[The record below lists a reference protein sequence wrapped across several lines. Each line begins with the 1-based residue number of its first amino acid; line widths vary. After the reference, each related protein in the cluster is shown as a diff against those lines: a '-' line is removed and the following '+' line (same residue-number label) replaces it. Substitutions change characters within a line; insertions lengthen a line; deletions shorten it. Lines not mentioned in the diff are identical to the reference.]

1 MVFTLSVPS
10 LSKIDLNLLVVLDVL
25 LREKSVGRAADQLNL
40 TPSAVSHAL
49 KRLRMLFDNE
59 LLVRDGRRM
68 VPTARG
74 QSLSE
79 TLPILLAQV
88 RSTLAEPQPFD
99 PSTAVQT
106 FRLAAPDFISPLLPR
121 VLKSITDQA
130 PGVSVQVFAVSP
142 TATVD
147 MQTGRYDALIAPSF
161 RQTDDLR
168 GIALGAWPWVT
179 FGRNGHPAFVDWSLE
194 SWARFPHVLVS
205 ASAPSGRNPIDL
217 AASKLGVTR
226 KIGAI
231 VPYFSMAAPILAGTD
246 MLLVVPS
253 VAMHDLAAVYGL
265 KQRSLPFEIPSLN
278 FSLFH
283 SATSG
288 DEPASRWFRSHIEDA
303 AQGLGGEE

>member
-1 MVFTLSVPS
+1 MEFTLNTPS

-25 LREKSVGRAADQLNL
+25 LREKSVGRAANQLNL
-40 TPSAVSHAL
+40 TSSAVSHAL

-79 TLPILLAQV
+79 TLPILLEQV
-88 RSTLAEPQPFD
+88 KVTLTEPKPFD
-99 PSTAVQT
+99 PSTSTQI
-106 FRLAAPDFISPLLPR
+106 FRLAAPDFVSPLLPH
-121 VLKSITDQA
+121 VLKSITAKA
-130 PGVSVQVFAVSP
+130 PGVSVQVFAVAP

-168 GIALGAWPWVT
+168 GIELGAWPWVT
-179 FGRNGHPAFVDWSLE
+179 FGRKDHPAFADWSLE
-194 SWARFPHVLVS
+194 NWARFPHVLVS
-205 ASAPSGRNPIDL
+205 ASSPSGRGPINQ
-217 AASKLGVTR
+217 ATSKLGVTR
-226 KIGAI
+226 KIGTI
-231 VPYFSMAAPILAGTD
+231 VPHFSMAAPILAGTD

-253 VAMHDLAAVYGL
+253 VTMHDLAAVYGL
-265 KQRSLPFEIPSLN
+265 TQRSLPFEVPSLN

-303 AQGLGGEE
+303 ARSLGGAD

>member
-1 MVFTLSVPS
+1 MSARTLSKV
-10 LSKIDLNLLVVLDVL
+10 DLNLLVVLDVL
-25 LREKSVGRAADQLNL
+25 LREKSVGRAANQLNL
-40 TPSAVSHAL
+40 TSSAVSHAL
-49 KRLRMLFDNE
+49 KRLRMLFGNE

-74 QSLSE
+74 QSLAE

-88 RSTLAEPQPFD
+88 QNALAEPQPFD

-121 VLKSITDQA
+121 VLKLATDQA
-130 PGVSVQVFAVSP
+130 PGVSVQVFTFAP
-142 TATVD
+142 TASFD

-161 RQTDDLR
+161 RQTEDLR
-168 GIALGAWPWVT
+168 GIELGAWPWLT
-179 FGRNGHPAFVDWSLE
+179 FGRKGHPAFDDWSPE
-194 SWARFPHVLVS
+194 NWARFPHVVVS
-205 ASAPSGRNPIDL
+205 ASPPTGRNPIDL

-231 VPYFSMAAPILAGTD
+231 VPHFSMAAPILSGTD

-253 VAMHDLAAVYGL
+253 VAMHDIAAVYGL
-265 KQRSLPFEIPSLN
+265 AQRSLPFEIPPLS

-288 DEPASRWFRSHIEDA
+288 DEPASRWFRSHIEEA
-303 AQGLGGEE
+303 ARTLGGSD

>member
-1 MVFTLSVPS
+1 MSAVP

-25 LREKSVGRAADQLNL
+25 LREKSVGGAADRLNL
-40 TPSAVSHAL
+40 TSSAVSHAL
-49 KRLRMLFDNE
+49 KRLRLLFDNE

-74 QSLSE
+74 QSLTE
-79 TLPILLAQV
+79 TLPTLLAKV
-88 RSTLAEPQPFD
+88 EITLAEPDPFD
-99 PSTAVQT
+99 PVTSTRS

-121 VLKSITDQA
+121 LLKSITAKA
-130 PGVSVQVFAVSP
+130 PGVSVQVFAVPP

-147 MQTGRYDALIAPSF
+147 MQIGRYDALIAPSF

-179 FGRNGHPAFVDWSLE
+179 FGRKNHPGFANWSLE
-194 SWARFPHVLVS
+194 SWAHFPHVLVS
-205 ASAPSGRNPIDL
+205 ASPPSGRNPIDL
-217 AASKLGVTR
+217 AAAKLGVTR

-231 VPYFSMAAPILAGTD
+231 VPHFSMAAPILAGTD
-246 MLLVVPS
+246 MLMVVPS
-253 VAMHDLAAVYGL
+253 VAMHDLVAVYGL
-265 KQRSLPFEIPSLN
+265 AQSSLPFEIPSLN

-283 SATSG
+283 SATNG

-303 AQGLGGEE
+303 ARTLGRSD

>member
-1 MVFTLSVPS
+1 MEFTLKSPA
-10 LSKIDLNLLVVLDVL
+10 LSNIDLNLLVVLDVL

-40 TPSAVSHAL
+40 TSSAVSHAL

-74 QSLSE
+74 KSLSE
-79 TLPILLAQV
+79 TLPVLLAQV
-88 RSTLAEPQPFD
+88 QSTLAEPQPFD
-99 PSTAVQT
+99 PTTTVRT

-130 PGVSVQVFAVSP
+130 PGVSVQVFTFSP

-179 FGRNGHPAFVDWSLE
+179 FGRKDHPAFADWSPE

-205 ASAPSGRNPIDL
+205 ASAPTGRGPIDL
-217 AASKLGVTR
+217 AAAKLGVTR
-226 KIGAI
+226 KTGAI
-231 VPYFSMAAPILAGTD
+231 VPHFSMAAPILAGTD
-246 MLLVVPS
+246 MFLVVPS
-253 VAMHDLAAVYGL
+253 VAMHDIADVYGL
-265 KQRSLPFEIPSLN
+265 VQRSLPFEIPTLS

-283 SATSG
+283 SATNG
-288 DEPASRWFRSHIEDA
+288 DEPASRWFRSHIENA
-303 AQGLGGEE
+303 ARTLGGSD

>member
-1 MVFTLSVPS
+1 MNVPPLSN
-10 LSKIDLNLLVVLDVL
+10 IDLNLLVVLDVL
-25 LREKSVGRAADQLNL
+25 LREQSVGKAADQLNV
-40 TPSAVSHAL
+40 TSSAISHAL
-49 KRLRMLFDNE
+49 KRLRLLFDNE

-88 RSTLAEPQPFD
+88 ENTLAEPEPFD
-99 PSTAVQT
+99 PTTAVQT

-121 VLKSITDQA
+121 VLTSIA
-130 PGVSVQVFAVSP
+130 AHSPGVSVQIFTFSP
-142 TATVD
+142 SAAFD

-168 GIALGAWPWVT
+168 GIELGAWPWVT
-179 FGRNGHPAFVDWSLE
+179 FGRKDHPAFADWSPE
-194 SWARFPHVLVS
+194 NWARFPHILVS
-205 ASAPSGRNPIDL
+205 ASPPSGLGPIDR

-226 KIGAI
+226 KVGAI
-231 VPYFSMAAPILAGTD
+231 VPHFSMAAPILAGTD

-253 VAMHDLAAVYGL
+253 VAMNDLAAVYGL
-265 KQRSLPFEIPSLN
+265 AQHNLPFEIPSLN

-283 SATSG
+283 SATRG
-288 DEPASRWFRSHIEDA
+288 DEPASRWFRSHIEEA
-303 AQGLGGEE
+303 ARTLVGSD

>member
-1 MVFTLSVPS
+1 MEFTLSIPP
-10 LSKIDLNLLVVLDVL
+10 LSKVDLNLLVVLDVL
-25 LREKSVGRAADQLNL
+25 LREKSVGRAADELNL
-40 TPSAVSHAL
+40 TSSAVSHAL
-49 KRLRMLFDNE
+49 KRLRSLFDNE

-88 RSTLAEPQPFD
+88 QSTLAEPQPFD
-99 PSTAVQT
+99 PSTAMQT

-121 VLKSITDQA
+121 VLKSIAEQA
-130 PGVSVQVFAVSP
+130 PSVSVQVFTFAP
-142 TATVD
+142 TASFD
-147 MQTGRYDALIAPSF
+147 IQTGRYDALIAPSF

-168 GIALGAWPWVT
+168 GIKLGAWPWVT
-179 FGRNGHPAFVDWSLE
+179 FGRKDHSAFVDWSPE

-205 ASAPSGRNPIDL
+205 ASAPSGRGPIDQ
-217 AASKLGVTR
+217 AASRLGVTR

-231 VPYFSMAAPILAGTD
+231 VPHFSMAAPILAETD

-265 KQRSLPFEIPSLN
+265 AQRSLPFEIPSLS

-283 SATSG
+283 SATNG

-303 AQGLGGEE
+303 ARALVGAD

>member
-1 MVFTLSVPS
+1 MRFILTAPPLF
-10 LSKIDLNLLVVLDVL
+10 KTDLNLLVILDVL
-25 LREKSVGRAADQLNL
+25 LREKSVGRAADELNL
-40 TPSAVSHAL
+40 TSSAVSHAL

-74 QSLSE
+74 HSLSE

-88 RSTLAEPQPFD
+88 ESTLAEPEPFD
-99 PSTAVQT
+99 PATSEKT

-121 VLKSITDQA
+121 VLKSIAGKA
-130 PGVSVQVFAVSP
+130 PGVSVQVFAFSP

-147 MQTGRYDALIAPSF
+147 MQTGRYDALIMPSF

-168 GIALGAWPWVT
+168 GIELGAWPWVT
-179 FGRNGHPAFVDWSLE
+179 FGRRDHPAFLDWSPE

-205 ASAPSGRNPIDL
+205 ASPPSGRSPVDL

-231 VPYFSMAAPILAGTD
+231 VPHFSMAAPILAGTD

-253 VAMHDLAAVYGL
+253 VAMHDLSAVYGL
-265 KQRSLPFEIPSLN
+265 MQRNLPFEIPSLN

-283 SATSG
+283 SATRG
-288 DEPASRWFRSHIEDA
+288 DESASQWFRSHIAEAVSD
-303 AQGLGGEE
+303 LVSSN

>member
-1 MVFTLSVPS
+1 MEFTLSSPS

-40 TPSAVSHAL
+40 TSSAISHAL
-49 KRLRMLFDNE
+49 KRLRLLFDNE

-88 RSTLAEPQPFD
+88 ESTLAEPEPFD
-99 PSTAVQT
+99 PTTAVQT

-121 VLKSITDQA
+121 VLKSITAQA
-130 PGVSVQVFAVSP
+130 PGVCVQVSTFSP
-142 TATVD
+142 TAAFD

-161 RQTDDLR
+161 RQTDDMR
-168 GIALGAWPWVT
+168 GIELGAWPWVT
-179 FGRNGHPAFVDWSLE
+179 FGRKDHPAFADWSPE
-194 SWARFPHVLVS
+194 NWARFPHVLVS
-205 ASAPSGRNPIDL
+205 ASPLSGRGPIDQ
-217 AASKLGVTR
+217 AASKLGVAR
-226 KIGAI
+226 KVGAI
-231 VPYFSMAAPILAGTD
+231 VPHFSMAAPILTGTD

-265 KQRSLPFEIPSLN
+265 AQRSLPFEIPSLS

-283 SATSG
+283 SATNG

-303 AQGLGGEE
+303 ARTLGGSD

>member
-1 MVFTLSVPS
+1 MSAPS

-25 LREKSVGRAADQLNL
+25 LREKSVGRAADRLNL
-40 TPSAVSHAL
+40 TSSAVSHAL
-49 KRLRMLFDNE
+49 KRLRILFDNE

-88 RSTLAEPQPFD
+88 ESTLAEPVPFD
-99 PSTAVQT
+99 PTTAEHT
-106 FRLAAPDFISPLLPR
+106 FRLAAPDFISPLLPC
-121 VLKSITDQA
+121 VLKSIAAKA
-130 PGVSVQVFAVSP
+130 PGVSVRVFAFSP
-142 TATVD
+142 TATLD

-168 GIALGAWPWVT
+168 GIDLGAWPWVT
-179 FGRNGHPAFVDWSLE
+179 FGRKDHPAFADWSLE

-205 ASAPSGRNPIDL
+205 ASPPSGRNPIDL
-217 AASKLGVTR
+217 TASKLGVTR

-231 VPYFSMAAPILAGTD
+231 VPHFSMAAPILSGTD

-253 VAMHDLAAVYGL
+253 VAMHDIATVYGL
-265 KQRSLPFEIPSLN
+265 AKRSLPFEIPSLS

-288 DEPASRWFRSHIEDA
+288 DDPASRWFRSHIEDA
-303 AQGLGGEE
+303 ARTLGGSE

>member
-1 MVFTLSVPS
+1 MNTQP

-40 TPSAVSHAL
+40 TSSAVSHAL

-88 RSTLAEPQPFD
+88 KSTLAEPEPFD
-99 PSTAVQT
+99 PATSDQT

-121 VLKSITDQA
+121 VLKSITTKA
-130 PGVSVQVFAVSP
+130 PGVSVQVFAFAP
-142 TATVD
+142 TATLD

-168 GIALGAWPWVT
+168 GIALGEWPWVT
-179 FGRNGHPAFVDWSLE
+179 FGRKDHPAFADWSLE
-194 SWARFPHVLVS
+194 SWARFPHLLVS
-205 ASAPSGRNPIDL
+205 ASPPSGRGPIDQS
-217 AASKLGVTR
+217 AAELGVTR

-231 VPYFSMAAPILAGTD
+231 VPHFSMAAPILAGTD

-253 VAMHDLAAVYGL
+253 VAMQGLASVYDLE
-265 KQRSLPFEIPSLN
+265 QRSLPFEIPSLN

-303 AQGLGGEE
+303 ARSLVGAD